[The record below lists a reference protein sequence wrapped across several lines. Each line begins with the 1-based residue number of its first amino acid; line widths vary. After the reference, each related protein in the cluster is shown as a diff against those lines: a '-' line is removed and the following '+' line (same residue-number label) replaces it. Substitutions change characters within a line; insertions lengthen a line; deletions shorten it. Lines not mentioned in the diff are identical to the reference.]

1 MNNKV
6 SDMLIRIKNASM
18 ARHQSLELP
27 YSTLAEDLAK
37 LLLKNNYLERVKVE
51 GKGVDQRIK
60 IELKYKG
67 KKSAITDLRQLS
79 KPGLRRYLKAKEIVS
94 LRRSGPGIV
103 VLSTPQGLL
112 TNFEARA
119 KNTGG
124 EILFEIW

>member
-18 ARHQSLELP
+18 ARHQGLELS
-27 YSTLAEDLAK
+27 YSTLAEALARI
-37 LLLKNNYLERVKVE
+37 LLKNKYLESVKVE
-51 GKGVDQRIK
+51 GEGVNRRIN

-67 KKSAITDLRQLS
+67 KKSAITDLKQLS
-79 KPGLRRYLKAKEIVS
+79 KPGLRRYLKAKEIAG

-112 TNFEARA
+112 TNFEARS